1 MAEMYY
7 KISYKLTDT
16 RGEFFMMSGKSY
28 SHVYER
34 AYESALAGLRRRGTK
49 MVYGTFE
56 MEEIS
61 EEEYFIHRPFWR
73 Y

>member
-1 MAEMYY
+1 MKKYY

-34 AYESALAGLRRRGTK
+34 AYESALAGLRRHGTK
-49 MVYGTFE
+49 MIYGTLE

-61 EEEYFIHRPFWR
+61 EAEYFENRLFWR
-73 Y
+73 H